1 MLSFIPRLFTA
12 ASQKSRELFARSTC
26 KVSPSPS
33 PTSSFTSSPTTA
45 VASANMSNDAC
56 WADALAAA
64 AAFVAATC
72 DADDVDCPTA
82 AAPSVV
88 PDHGWSFDCG
98 DVAPEFSDELMALF
112 AAAQRKYRY
121 SVYARLADHE
131 RKSVDDGYFAL
142 LDWNAGLP
150 LTTQDRLALEN
161 IKRVARKHAATN
173 RRVTPTA

>member
-1 MLSFIPRLFTA
+1 
-12 ASQKSRELFARSTC
+12 
-26 KVSPSPS
+26 
-33 PTSSFTSSPTTA
+33 
-45 VASANMSNDAC
+45 MSNDAC

-72 DADDVDCPTA
+72 DDDDVDCPTA

-161 IKRVARKHAATN
+161 VKRVARKHAATN
-173 RRVTPTA
+173 RRVTPTALVTSAAMYLGRDVEDELLWTPMIADRFFKY